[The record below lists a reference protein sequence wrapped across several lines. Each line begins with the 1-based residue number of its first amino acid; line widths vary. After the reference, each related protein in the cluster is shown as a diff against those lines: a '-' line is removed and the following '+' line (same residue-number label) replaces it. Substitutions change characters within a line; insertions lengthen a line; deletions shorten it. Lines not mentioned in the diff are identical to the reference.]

1 MVFLARSIQS
11 VLARLCW
18 WLLLYLPASAIA
30 AQGLPFSLPP
40 SFVEVDRLSLSP
52 EEEQWLGPERTLR
65 VGISVADYEPVDI
78 TNDRNRYQGISADY
92 VGLIRDRLGVRVQ
105 VLGFGERDQA
115 VEALRSGQI
124 DILTSA
130 NGYERGVPG
139 LSFSSDY
146 MPDRSVIV
154 GRAGGHG
161 LHDLNGK
168 KVVLLDGYADAQ
180 VVHATYPQSEI
191 ILAPTLY
198 SALEALSQG
207 EVEAFIGNE
216 VIVRA
221 YKSLRP
227 YMGVHIKDKSDLPPI
242 GFAFATRQSDPV
254 LSGLVERVL
263 DSIDNATR
271 REILARWTTGF
282 GSDIAQ
288 QRISLTAAELA
299 WIDRNP
305 RVTVV
310 AQPYPPHIYKDGHNR
325 WVGLNPDLLSRI
337 SRMTGLQFEYK
348 ETASTAESVEL
359 LQAGK
364 AQMSTTLAESVE
376 RKAFLNFTYA
386 FGGSAWVFVVRVHD
400 SPLGSLSQLSGRVL
414 VLPEKHALEPMIRR
428 GYPDIDLRTVRTPEE
443 ARAMVERGEATATI
457 QSDTRAYLYPPG
469 RLKVGRSVEGLW
481 SADSFSVVKSDPELL
496 SILNKALEA
505 FPVAELRALRIKW
518 HGAIGLAPMRPVWER
533 VPRWVYGLTAVMILL
548 GGVSLAWNRRL
559 NIQIRQRRRAEQ
571 ELSDQLAFQRALLD
585 GIPNPIFVRDLDGRL
600 MTCNRSYEERFATT
614 LEQVQGRRITEVD
627 ILPRATAEQ
636 LHAEFIQLFETQ
648 QPLFQDRQL
657 DFASGRIDIYQW
669 MVPFYSAEA
678 QLQGLLGGWIDIT
691 ERKRLEAQLMEARQ
705 QAEQASQAKSA
716 FLATMSH
723 EIRTPMVAIIG
734 LLELEREQARANG
747 QDFSQALHVAYQSA
761 QELTA
766 LIGDSLDLAK
776 IEAGGMHLALRAG
789 SLVGLLESVRQ
800 LFEAVARGKGV
811 ELSLEVAPGLAG
823 DYWFDPLRLRQVL
836 NNLIG
841 NALKFTAEGFVSIQV
856 RSLSSTTELETLCI
870 SIEDSGKGIGLEQ
883 QQKLF
888 APFVQIRGQADEE
901 YGGTGLGLSI
911 CKQLVELMG
920 GSIALLSQPGEGTRV
935 RIELALKPVV
945 QAPAPT
951 VTVAVEDDRPR
962 LAALKVLIVDDL
974 SANCLVLNQQ
984 LRFLGQQVVACQS
997 AEAALQALRQEPFDL
1012 VITDCNM
1019 PEMSGYALAEA
1030 IRRIEAREQRP
1041 PCPVVGCTA
1050 NAMSDERERC
1060 QQAGMTELLVKPV
1073 SLDEL
1078 ARLLASILPERS
1090 FDIHALSAMTCANAE
1105 VMRRMLLELR
1115 KNLEQER
1122 GALEVA
1128 VGLGNWKGLA
1138 VAIHRLKGIACL
1150 IDAIALARACAD
1162 LDGCVRLKSDERLV
1176 TDWQVL
1182 KQAIECVLED
1192 IEAHLQAD
1200 IPAF

>member
-1 MVFLARSIQS
+1 MVFLGRSIQS
-11 VLARLCW
+11 VLASLCG
-18 WLLLYLPASAIA
+18 WLLLCVPVSAMA

-92 VGLIRDRLGVRVQ
+92 VGLIRDRLGVEVQ

-139 LSFSSDY
+139 LTFSSDY

-154 GRAGGHG
+154 GRVGGHG
-161 LHDLNGK
+161 FHDLNGK

-242 GFAFATRQSDPV
+242 GFAFATRESDHV
-254 LSGLVERVL
+254 LSALVERVL
-263 DSIDNATR
+263 DNTDNATR

-282 GSDIAQ
+282 GSDITQ
-288 QRISLTAAELA
+288 QRISLTAAERA
-299 WIDRNP
+299 WIDRHP
-305 RVTVV
+305 KVTVV

-337 SRMTGLQFEYK
+337 SRMTGLQFEFR
-348 ETASTAESVEL
+348 ETGSTAESVDL
-359 LQAGK
+359 LHDGK
-364 AQMSTTLAESVE
+364 ALMSTTLAESVE
-376 RKAFLNFTYA
+376 RKTFLNFTYA

-414 VLPEKHALEPMIRR
+414 VMPEKHALEPMIRKN
-428 GYPDIDLRTVRTPEE
+428 YPDIQLITVKTPEE

-481 SADSFSVVKSDPELL
+481 SADSFSVVKTEPELL

-518 HGAIGLAPMRPVWER
+518 HGAIGVAPMRPVWER

-559 NIQIRQRRRAEQ
+559 NVQIRQRRRAEQ

-600 MTCNRSYEERFATT
+600 ITCNRSYEERFATT

-627 ILPRATAEQ
+627 ILPQATAEQ

-691 ERKRLEAQLMEARQ
+691 ERKQLEAQLMEARQ
-705 QAEQASQAKSA
+705 QAEQANQAKSA

-747 QDFSQALHVAYQSA
+747 QELSQALQVAYQSA

-789 SLVGLLESVRQ
+789 SLVGFLESVLQ
-800 LFEAVARGKGV
+800 LFEAAARGKGI
-811 ELSLEVAPGLAG
+811 ELSLEVEPGLEG

-841 NALKFTAEGFVSIQV
+841 NALKFTAEGFVHIHV
-856 RSLSSTTELETLCI
+856 RSVSCTADLETLRI

-883 QQKLF
+883 QKTLF

-920 GSIALLSQPGEGTRV
+920 GSIVLLSRPGDGTRV
-935 RIELALKPVV
+935 RIELALKPVE
-945 QAPAPT
+945 QAPAAPA
-951 VTVAVEDDRPR
+951 AVEESRPR
-962 LAALKVLIVDDL
+962 LPSLKLLIVDDL
-974 SANCLVLNQQ
+974 SANCLVLKQQ
-984 LRFLGQQVVACQS
+984 LSFLGQQVVACQS
-997 AEAALQALRQEPFDL
+997 GEAALQALQQEPFDL

-1019 PEMSGYALAEA
+1019 PDMSGYALAEA
-1030 IRRIEAREQRP
+1030 IRRIESEERRP

-1050 NAMSDERERC
+1050 NAMSDERQRC
-1060 QQAGMTELLVKPV
+1060 LQAGMTELLVKPV

-1078 ARLLASILPERS
+1078 AQLLASIVPGRS
-1090 FDIHALSAMTCANAE
+1090 FDIQALSAMTCANAE

-1128 VGLGNWKGLA
+1128 AELHNWEGLA
-1138 VAIHRLKGIACL
+1138 VAVHRLKGIACL
-1150 IDAIALARACAD
+1150 IDAIALAHACAD
-1162 LDGCVRLKSDERLV
+1162 LDSCVRLKSNERV
-1176 TDWQVL
+1176 AADWQAL
-1182 KQAIECVLED
+1182 KQAIERVLED
-1192 IEAHLQAD
+1192 IEPHLQAD